1 MLRIVLRFYAI
12 SEKDKKKHMVMT
24 LSVAETTGSM

>member
-1 MLRIVLRFYAI
+1 
-12 SEKDKKKHMVMT
+12 MVMT